1 MLPLSHNI
9 ALPPS
14 QLWLP
19 PSQLWSAAAET
30 DCIECPID
38 LCELAKC
45 VDYPKATCV
54 TDDCS
59 CTSWFIDANAERVEC
74 WGSEFA
80 RDCSRTLC
88 YVVPEAAAFGRDRG
102 HCAVRKRREAQLG
115 LGNATRREL
124 YSERWQSTRN
134 LLWIQ
139 EYSRIAAIFA
149 IPVVSRKSNSF
160 AIRIFFRWDIP
171 VISPITVLKL
181 AMIVFTSL
189 YFRTSWPNWFKFF
202 SVSSKQFGL
211 RPKTTKAAIRIL
223 TLPLLKTAAAEPL
236 QSNATFDR
244 DRRLYHDRARIDIA
258 LKRQK
263 KKHST
268 AQIRITAHFSQAR

>member
-1 MLPLSHNI
+1 VICCSWDRLHRVPDRPVRTGQVRRLSEGDVRHGRLLLHFVVHRRERGESGVLGKWVRARLFSN
-9 ALPPS
+9 AL
-14 QLWLP
+14 L
-19 PSQLWSAAAET
+19 
-30 DCIECPID
+30 
-38 LCELAKC
+38 
-45 VDYPKATCV
+45 
-54 TDDCS
+54 
-59 CTSWFIDANAERVEC
+59 R
-74 WGSEFA
+74 
-80 RDCSRTLC
+80 CSRGCCVRPRSWSLC
-88 YVVPEAAAFGRDRG
+88 
-102 HCAVRKRREAQLG
+102 RKKKKREAQLG